1 MTILFIV
8 KDSETIFIFSCHY
21 HNIQLLIFQIPPTI
35 QRRSGKHGAF
45 TKERLS
51 KASSGTPKRDTG
63 VSPKRDTISDT
74 KERDTKE
81 WLSDMISVLN
91 SPNKER
97 LSKYSNVANSP
108 KIDRIYHFIANMDI
122 CIEQKSL
129 KTIIH
134 FQYGCPVLLSLT
146 NLLQSISYG
155 YQSTITDLLRTC
167 ENI

>member
-21 HNIQLLIFQIPPTI
+21 HHIQLLILQIPPTI

-51 KASSGTPKRDTG
+51 KASSGT
-63 VSPKRDTISDT
+63 PKRDTISDT